1 MKRSGFT
8 LIELLVVVA
17 IIALLIAIL
26 LPSLGRARELSNRS
40 YCAANLRG
48 ILQSMNVYAA
58 DQLDT
63 YPCVTPTD
71 DSGAYTFASAGN
83 SSNTNADAALNQYYS
98 AGTGA
103 SSVTACWWILVLKNQ
118 VSPKQFICKSDP
130 AGATSPA
137 PISNSSN
144 QFQLDF
150 SAANQFSYSSA
161 FPWVGTNAGGWWK
174 NVTDASLPIMSDIA
188 PKHGTGNPAA
198 DTDNIQTNPKVWNS
212 NNHQRDG
219 QNVAF
224 SDAHAEFT
232 RRPDIGP
239 DSDNIWTSNGTKGP
253 SQTGKAL
260 SPGDVGG
267 GYGASSAPFDVVMVP
282 MRDISTGTTY

>member
-1 MKRSGFT
+1 MNRRGFT

-58 DQLDT
+58 DQGDT
-63 YPCVTPTD
+63 FPTVTSGATA
-71 DSGAYTFASAGN
+71 GAYTFASAGN
-83 SSNTNADAALNQYYS
+83 SSNTNADAAINLYYTS
-98 AGTGA
+98 GTGA

-130 AGATSPA
+130 VGAGSPA

-150 SAANQFSYSSA
+150 SASNQFSYSSA
-161 FPWVGTNAGGWWK
+161 FPWSGTSVGGWWK
-174 NVTDASLPIMSDIA
+174 NITDSSLPIMSDMA
-188 PKHGTGNPAA
+188 PKNGTGNPLAV
-198 DTDNIQTNPKVWNS
+198 TNAVPTNAKVWNS
-212 NNHQRDG
+212 NNHGRDG
-219 QNVAF
+219 ENVAY
-224 SDAHAEFT
+224 SDAHAEFA
-232 RRPDIGP
+232 RRPDVGP
-239 DSDNIWTSNGTKGP
+239 NTDNIWTNNGTGGP
-253 SQTGKAL
+253 SQTGTVLA
-260 SPGDVGG
+260 PGTV
-267 GYGASSAPFDVVMVP
+267 GASYGTASAPYDVIMVP
-282 MRDISTGTTY
+282 MRDIATGTTY